1 MAGGIGVFVRSEIV
15 HLVELV
21 ENKCVDSI
29 WVKISKNQ
37 LDEEEDIFI
46 GTYYISPQ
54 NSKQIPKDYDFF
66 SEVNAEIS
74 YFGKKGTILLQ
85 GDLNCRIGQDS
96 DYVSGDKSDELLGIE
111 NFSNQNTRNSE
122 DKTSNARFMQ
132 TK

>member
-74 YFGKKGTILLQ
+74 YFGKKKVPFFFKVILTAGLDKIVTMYLGT
-85 GDLNCRIGQDS
+85 NRM
-96 DYVSGDKSDELLGIE
+96 
-111 NFSNQNTRNSE
+111 NF
-122 DKTSNARFMQ
+122 
-132 TK
+132 